1 MGYKKAQD
9 ALPHHLLCAIQEYIE
24 GETLYI
30 PKKEANKL
38 SWGAKTQTRE
48 TIRARNRDI
57 IAQYRDGS
65 TGHRAGPTVFPVCQN
80 DIQIISA
87 EKTAEKTNEA
97 PGETPALFL
106 FPNEKEDAFALAS
119 PYTVSR

>member
-9 ALPHHLLCAIQEYIE
+9 ALPHHLLCAIQEYNE

-30 PKKEANKL
+30 PKKETNKL

-57 IAQYRDGS
+57 IARYRNGSSVTELARQYFRS
-65 TGHRAGPTVFPVCQN
+65 VKT
-80 DIQIISA
+80 IYKIISA
-87 EKTAEKTNEA
+87 AKN
-97 PGETPALFL
+97 G
-106 FPNEKEDAFALAS
+106 
-119 PYTVSR
+119 

>member
-30 PKKEANKL
+30 PKKEDNKL

-57 IAQYRDGS
+57 IAQYRNGS
-65 TGHRAGPTVFPVCQN
+65 SVTELARQYFRSVKT
-80 DIQIISA
+80 IYKIISA
-87 EKTAEKTNEA
+87 AKN
-97 PGETPALFL
+97 G
-106 FPNEKEDAFALAS
+106 
-119 PYTVSR
+119 

>member
-9 ALPHHLLCAIQEYIE
+9 ALPPYRSISREKPFTSRKRKPINFHGVPKHKPGKPSAP
-24 GETLYI
+24 ET
-30 PKKEANKL
+30 ATSSHNTVTVQL
-38 SWGAKTQTRE
+38 SPSWP
-48 TIRARNRDI
+48 D
-57 IAQYRDGS
+57 S
-65 TGHRAGPTVFPVCQN
+65 
-80 DIQIISA
+80 ISGLSKRYTKSSA
-87 EKTAEKTNEA
+87 PRKTAEKTNEA

>member
-65 TGHRAGPTVFPVCQN
+65 TVTELARQYFRSVKT
-80 DIQIISA
+80 IYKSISA
-87 EKTAEKTNEA
+87 EKN
-97 PGETPALFL
+97 G
-106 FPNEKEDAFALAS
+106 
-119 PYTVSR
+119 

>member
-9 ALPHHLLCAIQEYIE
+9 ALAHQLLCAIQEYIE

-48 TIRARNRDI
+48 TIQRQKPRH
-57 IAQYRDGS
+57 
-65 TGHRAGPTVFPVCQN
+65 HRTIP
-80 DIQIISA
+80 
-87 EKTAEKTNEA
+87 
-97 PGETPALFL
+97 
-106 FPNEKEDAFALAS
+106 
-119 PYTVSR
+119 